1 MQLRRQ
7 QMCTSITKSGDIQF
21 SIRSLLMLHC
31 RFANAIQ
38 VFSVEIKSA
47 KIGERENRQLLHP

>member
-21 SIRSLLMLHC
+21 SIRSLLMLHR

-38 VFSVEIKSA
+38 VFSVQNQIRKNW
-47 KIGERENRQLLHP
+47 RT